1 MNKFNFRLASA
12 VFGIA
17 ALWGSSAVHAQD
29 VHAEQAVPKAD
40 SPEAA
45 RAAENPLLGTW
56 RLQSFVYEVIGTG
69 TRFKPFG
76 EHPIGFLSYSP
87 DGRMYVILV
96 AEDRPKPHDVV
107 PTDEEK
113 VNLEG
118 SMVAYAGTYT
128 VDREKVVHHVDVSWN
143 EYWTGTDQVR
153 FYKIDG
159 DTLTITTAPGPSPLT
174 AGVERRAI
182 LVWKKVQ

>member
-1 MNKFNFRLASA
+1 MNKLNCRLASA

-17 ALWGSSAVHAQD
+17 ALWGGSAVNAQD
-29 VHAEQAVPKAD
+29 VHAEQAVQKAD

-69 TRFKPFG
+69 ARSKPFG

-113 VNLEG
+113 VTLDG

-153 FYKIDG
+153 FYKFDG
-159 DTLTITTAPGPSPLT
+159 DTLTITTAPGPSPLI